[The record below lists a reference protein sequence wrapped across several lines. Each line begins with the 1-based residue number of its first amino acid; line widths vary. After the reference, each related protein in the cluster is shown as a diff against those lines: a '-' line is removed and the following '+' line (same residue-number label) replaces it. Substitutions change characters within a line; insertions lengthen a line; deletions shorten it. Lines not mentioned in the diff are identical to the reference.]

1 MGFSSWDCKGCGES
15 VKAPYDLPP
24 QIAWQN
30 ELVAI
35 LPDETMLEGVY
46 DGYGRMT
53 SSAADGL
60 RYFLITLPGWGEL
73 QPQVWHKRCHADAGA
88 PQSFTGPSESAAD
101 QGYFYS
107 RNDT

>member
-1 MGFSSWDCKGCGES
+1 MGFSSWDCAGCGES
-15 VKAPYDLPP
+15 VKAPHDLPP
-24 QIAWQN
+24 QLAWQN

-35 LPDETMLEGVY
+35 LPDGTMLAGVY

-53 SSAADGL
+53 SSPDKGPATVT
-60 RYFLITLPGWGEL
+60 ITLPGWGEL